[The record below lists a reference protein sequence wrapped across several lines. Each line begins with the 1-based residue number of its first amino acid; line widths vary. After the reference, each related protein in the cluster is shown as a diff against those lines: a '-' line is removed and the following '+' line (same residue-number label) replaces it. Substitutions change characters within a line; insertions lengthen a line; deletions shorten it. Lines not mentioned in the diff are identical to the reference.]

1 MTQVNRRP
9 VVGRSIV
16 ATRYGIVAASQPLAA
31 RAGTSILER
40 GGNAVDAA
48 ITANAT
54 IGLMEPTG
62 NGIGGDLFVIFYE
75 AKTGRT
81 YGLNSSGYS
90 SASLTV
96 PYLKSEGHT
105 LMPERGIHSV
115 TIPGVVAGWE
125 TLHQRFGRKS
135 FSDLF
140 APAVFYAEHG
150 FPVTEVIARI
160 WGGSAELLAAHP
172 NSAATFL
179 RDGRTPKPGE
189 LFRNP
194 DLARSLRLIAEQ
206 GRGAF
211 YKGEIA
217 HAILRISRE
226 QGGTLTAADL
236 AEFEPE
242 WVDPIHTTYRGWTV
256 SEIPPNGIGVAAL
269 LMLNIMEQY
278 PLGDCGFHSAPALHV
293 MIEAKKL
300 AFADLIR
307 YVGDPRFSDLPL
319 QHLLS
324 KQHAATRA
332 KLIDMKRAASGVEPS
347 HLEGFTNSTGRDT
360 IYLSVIDAEG
370 NIVSLIQSN
379 YMGFGS
385 GLVPPGTGFMLQNRG
400 ALFNLVE
407 NHPNRLEPRKRPLHT
422 IIPGFMQKDGVCI
435 GFGIMGGF
443 NQPQAHAQF
452 VADIADYGFNI
463 QEALEAGRF
472 TKGTFEGCDVTIED
486 LVPED
491 VRLQLESLGHELT
504 LARPRSEL
512 FGFGQAVMSDPN
524 GIHFG
529 ASDPRHDGAAI
540 PEMPRTSHLRL

>member
-1 MTQVNRRP
+1 MTHASRRP
-9 VVGRSIV
+9 IVGRSIV

-96 PYLKSEGHT
+96 PYLKSKGHT
-105 LMPERGIHSV
+105 LMPQRGIHSV
-115 TIPGVVAGWE
+115 TVPGVVAGWE
-125 TLHQRFGRKS
+125 TLHQRFGKKP
-135 FSDLF
+135 FPDLF

-150 FPVTEVIARI
+150 FPVTDVIARI
-160 WGGSAELLAAHP
+160 WGGSAELLAEHP

-179 RDGRTPKPGE
+179 LDGRAPKAGE

-206 GRGAF
+206 GRRAF

-217 HAILRISRE
+217 DAILRISRE
-226 QGGTLTAADL
+226 QGGTLTAVDL

-278 PLGDCGFHSAPALHV
+278 PLGDWGFHDAQALHV

-307 YVGDPRFSDLPL
+307 YAGDPRFSDIPL

-332 KLIDMKRAASGVEPS
+332 KLIDVKQAASDVEPS
-347 HLEGFTNSTGRDT
+347 HLEGFTNSKGRDT
-360 IYLSVIDAEG
+360 IYLGVIDAEG

-379 YMGFGS
+379 YMRFGS

-422 IIPGFMQKDGVCI
+422 IIPGFMQKDGICI

-452 VADIADYGFNI
+452 VADIADYGFNL

-472 TKGTFEGCDVTIED
+472 TKDTFEGCDVTIED

-504 LARPRSEL
+504 VARPRSEL

-540 PEMPRTSHLRL
+540 PEMPGIE